1 MMFYKIIY
9 YKKVESTNNLLSK
22 LVDGEKLNDNLVLV
36 ADYQTN
42 GKGQRGKKWH
52 STKNKNLLFSVC
64 IKSNDYI
71 NNQLVYFNII
81 TSLSIVYTLRNYIK
95 NAVINIKSPNDILVD
110 GHKISGILIETSILK
125 NKIKRIIIGVGINV
139 NQSRFSFKENNPTS
153 IKKILNFNIDKNEV
167 LNLFLEKFTFFLNC
181 FKDKKYQFLDNEY
194 SNFLKDYP

>member
-1 MMFYKIIY
+1 MFYKIIY